1 MRKSL
6 FLLILLAFNLS
17 PFTFNLLAQS
27 PIAIGSGS
35 YASFPPLEESRSSLH
50 GGCQAYQMEHR
61 EIYAVD
67 SLLNRPLPSNDWW
80 TYALV
85 NPWTGKLWAYP
96 ALVWADATGISIAK
110 PSYWEPTG
118 CEMKWNDPLTIT
130 TLAFSPD
137 SLIASSPHRPF
148 SPQSALIS
156 HWSDYMI
163 AFVLQDGSAE
173 VRVTLMQGSPLVW
186 LEFTNA
192 EPTITNP
199 DPNALTVFQHT
210 AGNTTTLAV
219 AVLTDNITAED
230 LQPYAFRIPRNTQI
244 TYDYLS
250 NQSLLR
256 TQFHI
261 SYQDIVP
268 TTANGIWQGF
278 LPHHYYNTH
287 TDIAFAAATYATPRG
302 EMRLA
307 QGNDFTIDYPVH
319 GMLPFFPVP
328 YDSLSGYDPNL
339 MRSLCAE
346 YAVAGSF
353 GADTYWGGK
362 GLTQMAHYMTTAY
375 QMGDTATFEL
385 AKSRLKATLID
396 WYTYTV
402 GEDQYYFAR
411 YDRWGALVGF
421 DPSYDSDTFND
432 HHFHYGYFVYA
443 SALLC
448 MLDND
453 FRQQYGPMAR
463 LVALDYANPYR
474 PTSAQQSSI
483 FKRSD
488 LPSSAQRSS
497 IFKRSDLPTS
507 AQRSTIF
514 PLFRTF
520 NPYLGHS
527 FAGGMGNE
535 GNGNGQESSSESMQG
550 WGGVWMLGAALG
562 DDTLMEAG
570 IYGYTVEARGTAEY
584 WFDRARRN
592 IDYTKYQH
600 PYCCNL
606 TMQGVGWWTWFS
618 GDPVWMHSIQWL
630 PISPILQNYLTE
642 DRAFARW
649 DYTQMYATKEVGN
662 YEAPTGGL
670 GDESGLGNVCLSY
683 LALFDPDSAAHVWTR
698 MRQMGKALAKNPDT
712 GGITYLLAHSLRAYG
727 HQDHSIQADYPL
739 AAAYT
744 DSLTGKTTY
753 AVYNATNEELTVTFS
768 SSTGVADL
776 PTSAQRSSIFKRS
789 NLPSL
794 AQRSISF
801 TAPAHR
807 LTLFTDSPALTEIR
821 LEGPAVVLPNST
833 NEYLLRFLDQYGATF
848 RADSIIHYTA
858 PATAQLTEI
867 RATYHSLETALPI
880 RVGALPYMATA
891 TIQPAID
898 YLALGNTV
906 DFTIAATDQYG
917 DAYPVDWTYHFAPA
931 TPGQYIIAYE
941 GEHIVR
947 DTVVV
952 LPPYPNIALGKPVT
966 ASSHENAGTLP
977 EGINDGDLSTRWG
990 SAHKDN
996 EYITIDLQQPCFIDH
1011 ITLRWEAAYA
1021 NSFALLIT
1029 DTIPLS
1035 FTPYTLHLTP
1045 FTSSGGVQTIELSQT
1060 GRYITLV
1067 GLTRATQYGTSLY
1080 ELEAY
1085 GMPLAGD
1092 NNALFGLAIYADRD
1106 ALTQNEEVLF
1116 EVKGYN
1122 RLGEEMTCK
1131 PTLIAEGANI
1141 QGNRLQPTTTG
1152 TISLTANVG
1161 NITATRTFIV
1171 MESEQITATS
1181 VSPKYVTLPL
1191 GDTQRF
1197 TVSAINQFGITEI
1210 ETAEYYEA
1218 TALGDH
1224 QFIVSLGGFTDTAYI
1239 HVVDFADLNLALGKP
1254 TTCSGSEN
1262 GGTSSDKATDGL
1274 LDTRWSSR
1282 FQDGEWIVIDLQHT
1296 YAVNRVKLY
1305 WEAAYATHFDIQLS
1319 TDGVQ
1324 YTTAY
1329 TAINAKGGTQD
1340 ILLPAGATE
1349 ARYVRILCHER
1360 NTGYGSSL
1368 YEVEVYG
1375 IRQSDMTNVEAPNSN
1390 TEVVKRIE
1398 NNRLVILYHGVKYDT
1413 TGQVIGA
1420 W

>member
-1 MRKSL
+1 MRK
-6 FLLILLAFNLS
+6 FLILLLAFSLIASS
-17 PFTFNLLAQS
+17 PNNLLSQS

-35 YASFPPLEESRSSLH
+35 YASFVPLSESRSALNNNQ
-50 GGCQAYQMEHR
+50 GCQAYQMEHR
-61 EIYAVD
+61 PIYAVD

-85 NPWTGKLWAYP
+85 HPWTGKLWAYP

-130 TLAFSPD
+130 ILASSPD
-137 SLIASSPHRPF
+137 SLIASLPHRPF

-163 AFVLQDGSAE
+163 AFVLQDDNAS

-192 EPTITNP
+192 EPTIDNP
-199 DPNALTVFQHT
+199 DPNTLTVFQHT
-210 AGNTTTLAV
+210 DGNTTTIAV
-219 AVLTDNITAED
+219 AVLTDNLTPED
-230 LQPYAFRIPRNTQI
+230 IQPYAFRIPRNTQI
-244 TYDYLS
+244 TYDYLPE
-250 NQSLLR
+250 QSLLR

-268 TTANGIWQGF
+268 TTANGMWQGF
-278 LPHHYYNTH
+278 LPHHYYDTH
-287 TDIAFAAATYATPRG
+287 TDIAFLTPTYATPRG

-307 QGNDFTIDYPVH
+307 KGNDFTIDYPVH

-328 YDSLSGYDPNL
+328 YDSLSGYDPEL
-339 MRSLCAE
+339 MRTLCAE
-346 YAVAGSF
+346 YAQAGSF

-375 QMGDTATFEL
+375 QLGDTATFEL
-385 AKSRLKATLID
+385 AKSRLRSTLID

-402 GEDQYYFAR
+402 GEDQYYFA
-411 YDRWGALVGF
+411 YYNRWGALVGF

-448 MLDND
+448 MLDDD

-463 LVALDYANPYR
+463 LVALDYANPGH
-474 PTSAQQSSI
+474 T
-483 FKRSD
+483 
-488 LPSSAQRSS
+488 LPLQGESEGAS
-497 IFKRSDLPTS
+497 
-507 AQRSTIF
+507 F
-514 PLFRTF
+514 PSFRTF

-562 DDTLMEAG
+562 DEDLMEAG
-570 IYGYTVEARGTAEY
+570 IYGYTLEARGTAEY
-584 WFDRARRN
+584 WFDRGRRN
-592 IDYTKYQH
+592 IDYTKYLH

-670 GDESGLGNVCLSY
+670 GDEPGLGNVCLSY

-753 AVYNATNEELTVTFS
+753 AVYNASNEEITVHFQAI
-768 SSTGVADL
+768 GDGAIRREFV
-776 PTSAQRSSIFKRS
+776 
-789 NLPSL
+789 
-794 AQRSISF
+794 
-801 TAPAHR
+801 APARR
-807 LTLFTDSPALTEIR
+807 LTLFTDSPTLTEIR
-821 LEGPAVVLPNST
+821 LEGPSVVLPNST
-833 NEYLLRFLDQYGATF
+833 NDYTLRFLDQYGATF

-858 PATAQLTEI
+858 PATAQLTEV
-867 RATYHSLETALPI
+867 RATYQSMESILPI
-880 RVGALPYMATA
+880 RVGALPYIASA
-891 TIQPAID
+891 TIQPTID
-898 YLALGNTV
+898 YLALGNIV

-917 DAYPVDWTYHFAPA
+917 EAYPLDWTYHFAPA
-931 TPGQYIIAYE
+931 TPGQYIITYE
-941 GEHIVR
+941 GQFTVR
-947 DTVVV
+947 DTVIV

-977 EGINDGDLSTRWG
+977 TGINDGDLSTRWG

-996 EYITIDLQQPCFIDH
+996 EYITIDLLQSCFIDH

-1021 NSFALLIT
+1021 SSFALLIT
-1029 DTIPLS
+1029 DTIPSLS
-1035 FTPYTLHLTP
+1035 P
-1045 FTSSGGVQTIELSQT
+1045 FALSPFASKQSSGGVQTVELSQT

-1092 NNALFGLAIYADRD
+1092 NNALFSMAIYADRD

-1122 RLGEEMTCK
+1122 RLGEEITCQ
-1131 PTLIAEGANI
+1131 PTLSAEGATI
-1141 QGNRLQPTTTG
+1141 QGHRLQPTTTG
-1152 TISLTANVG
+1152 TIRLTATVG
-1161 NITATRTFIV
+1161 NITASRTFEV

-1197 TVSAINQFGITEI
+1197 TVSAINQFGFTEI
-1210 ETAEYYEA
+1210 ETTELYEA
-1218 TALGDH
+1218 TTLGDH

-1282 FQDGEWIVIDLQHT
+1282 FQDGEWLTIDLLNT

-1324 YTTAY
+1324 YATAY
-1329 TAINAKGGTQD
+1329 TVANAKGGTQD
-1340 ILLPAGATE
+1340 ILLPAGATD
-1349 ARYVRILCHER
+1349 ARYVRILCHQR

-1375 IRQSDMTNVEAPNSN
+1375 VRRTDMTHIETPTTS
-1390 TEVVKRIE
+1390 TEVIKQME
-1398 NNRLVILYHGVKYDT
+1398 NNRLVILHHGVKYSVL
-1413 TGQVIGA
+1413 GERL
-1420 W
+1420 

>member
-27 PIAIGSGS
+27 PIAIGNGS

-118 CEMKWNDPLTIT
+118 CEMKWNDPLTI
-130 TLAFSPD
+130 
-137 SLIASSPHRPF
+137 SLTALYPTRPF
-148 SPQSALIS
+148 APQAALIS

-163 AFVLQDGSAE
+163 AFVLQDDNAQ
-173 VRVTLMQGSPLVW
+173 VRVTLMQGSPIVW
-186 LEFTNA
+186 VELTNTEYQIA
-192 EPTITNP
+192 NP
-199 DPNALTVFQHT
+199 DPSALTVFQHT
-210 AGNTTTLAV
+210 NEHTTTLAV
-219 AVLTDNITAED
+219 AVLTDSMTAED
-230 LQPYAFRIPRNTQI
+230 LQPYAFRIPRHTQI
-244 TYDYLS
+244 SYDYLPT
-250 NQSLLR
+250 QSLLR

-261 SYQDIVP
+261 DYQDIVP
-268 TTANGIWQGF
+268 TSAKGVWQGF
-278 LPHHYYNTH
+278 LPHHYYETQ
-287 TDIAFAAATYATPRG
+287 TDIAFTSATYATPRG
-302 EMRLA
+302 TMRIA

-385 AKSRLKATLID
+385 AKSRLRAILID

-448 MLDND
+448 MFDDD
-453 FRQQYGPMAR
+453 FRQQYGPMAL
-463 LVALDYANPYR
+463 LVALDYANPYKSE
-474 PTSAQQSSI
+474 PLTSNLSPFASY
-483 FKRSD
+483 F
-488 LPSSAQRSS
+488 PS
-497 IFKRSDLPTS
+497 
-507 AQRSTIF
+507 
-514 PLFRTF
+514 FRTF

-584 WFDRARRN
+584 WFDRGRRN
-592 IDYTKYQH
+592 IDYTKYLH

-739 AAAYT
+739 AAAFT
-744 DSLTGKTTY
+744 DSLTGNTTY

-768 SSTGVADL
+768 SSTGAANL

-789 NLPSL
+789 DLPSS
-794 AQRSISF
+794 AQRSISL

-858 PATAQLTEI
+858 PAIAQLTEI
-867 RATYHSLETALPI
+867 RATYQSLETTLPI

-898 YLALGNTV
+898 YFALGNIV

-1092 NNALFGLAIYADRD
+1092 DAALFGMAIYTDRD
-1106 ALTQNEEVLF
+1106 ALTLNEEVLF

-1122 RLGEEMTCK
+1122 RLGEEITCL
-1131 PTLIAEGANI
+1131 PTLSAEGATI
-1141 QGNRLQPTTTG
+1141 HGNRLQPTTIG
-1152 TISLTANVG
+1152 TIRLTATIG
-1161 NITATRTFIV
+1161 SITASRTFIV

-1210 ETAEYYEA
+1210 ETIELYEA
-1218 TALGDH
+1218 TTLGDH

-1282 FQDGEWIVIDLQHT
+1282 FQDGEWLVIDLQNT

-1324 YTTAY
+1324 YATAY

>member
-1 MRKSL
+1 MRK
-6 FLLILLAFNLS
+6 FLILLLAFSLIALS
-17 PFTFNLLAQS
+17 PYRLLAQS
-27 PIAIGSGS
+27 PIAIGGGS
-35 YASFPPLEESRSSLH
+35 YASFVPLSESRSTLNNNQGS
-50 GGCQAYQMEHR
+50 QAYQMEHR
-61 EIYAVD
+61 PIYAVD

-118 CEMKWNDPLTIT
+118 CEMKWNDPLSISI
-130 TLAFSPD
+130 LASSPNR
-137 SLIASSPHRPF
+137 LIASSPHRPF

-163 AFVLQDGSAE
+163 AFVLQEDNAE
-173 VRVTLMQGSPLVW
+173 VRVTLMQGSPFVW

-192 EPTITNP
+192 EPTINNP
-199 DPNALTVFQHT
+199 DPNAITVFQHT
-210 AGNTTTLAV
+210 EGNTTTLAV
-219 AVLTDNITAED
+219 AVLTDNLTPED

-244 TYDYLS
+244 TYDYLPE
-250 NQSLLR
+250 QSLLR

-268 TTANGIWQGF
+268 TTANGMWQGF
-278 LPHHYYNTH
+278 LPHHYYDTH
-287 TDIAFAAATYATPRG
+287 TDIAFLAPTYATPRG

-307 QGNDFTIDYPVH
+307 KGNNFTIDYPVH

-328 YDSLSGYDPNL
+328 YDSLSGYNPKL
-339 MRSLCAE
+339 MRTLCAE
-346 YAVAGSF
+346 YAQAGSF

-375 QMGDTATFEL
+375 QLGDTATFEL
-385 AKSRLKATLID
+385 AKSRLRATLID
-396 WYTYTV
+396 WYTYTP
-402 GEDQYYFAR
+402 GETQYYFAR

-448 MLDND
+448 MLDDD
-453 FRQQYGPMAR
+453 FRQQYGDMAR
-463 LVALDYANPYR
+463 LVALDYANPYL
-474 PTSAQQSSI
+474 PTTGAA
-483 FKRSD
+483 D
-488 LPSSAQRSS
+488 LPTTAQRS
-497 IFKRSDLPTS
+497 I
-507 AQRSTIF
+507 IF
-514 PLFRTF
+514 PSFRTF

-562 DDTLMEAG
+562 DKDLLEAG

-584 WFDRARRN
+584 WFDRGRRN
-592 IDYTKYQH
+592 IDYTKYLH

-649 DYTQMYATKEVGN
+649 DYTQMYAAKEVGN

-683 LALFDPDSAAHVWTR
+683 LALFDPDSAANVWTR

-727 HQDHSIQADYPL
+727 HQDHSIVANYPL
-739 AAAYT
+739 AAAFT
-744 DSLTGKTTY
+744 DSVTGKTTY
-753 AVYNATNEELTVTFS
+753 AVYNATNEEIAVH
-768 SSTGVADL
+768 
-776 PTSAQRSSIFKRS
+776 FKAIGDEAIR
-789 NLPSL
+789 
-794 AQRSISF
+794 REF
-801 TAPAHR
+801 VAPARR
-807 LTLFTDSPALTEIR
+807 LTLFTDSPTLAEIR
-821 LEGPAVVLPNST
+821 LDGPSVVLPNST
-833 NEYLLRFLDQYGATF
+833 NDYTLRFLDQYGATY
-848 RADSIIHYTA
+848 RADSIIRYTA
-858 PATAQLTEI
+858 PATAQRTEVH
-867 RATYHSLETALPI
+867 ATYQSKETTLPI
-880 RVGALPYMATA
+880 RVGALPYMASA

-898 YLALGNTV
+898 YLALGNAV
-906 DFTIAATDQYG
+906 DFTLAATDQYG
-917 DAYPVDWTYHFAPA
+917 ETFPVDWSYHFAPS
-931 TPGQYIIAYE
+931 TPGQYIITYE
-941 GEHIVR
+941 GDFTVR
-947 DTVVV
+947 DTVIV

-990 SAHKDN
+990 SAHNDN
-996 EYITIDLQQPCFIDH
+996 EYITIDLQQTCFIDH
-1011 ITLRWEAAYA
+1011 ITLHWEAAYA
-1021 NSFALLIT
+1021 SSFALLIT
-1029 DTIPLS
+1029 DTIPSLS
-1035 FTPYTLHLTP
+1035 P
-1045 FTSSGGVQTIELSQT
+1045 FALSPFASKQSSGGVQTITLSQT

-1085 GMPLAGD
+1085 GMPLVGD
-1092 NNALFGLAIYADRD
+1092 HATLFGMAIYADRD
-1106 ALTQNEEVLF
+1106 ALTLNEEVLF

-1122 RLGEEMTCK
+1122 RLGEEIFCQ
-1131 PTLIAEGANI
+1131 PTFSAEGATI
-1141 QGNRLQPTTTG
+1141 RGNRLQPTTTG
-1152 TISLTANVG
+1152 TIRLTATVG
-1161 NITATRTFIV
+1161 SITASRTFVV
-1171 MESEQITATS
+1171 MESEQIIGTT
-1181 VSPKYVTLPL
+1181 VSPKYITLPL

-1210 ETAEYYEA
+1210 ETTELYEA

-1224 QFIVSLGGFTDTAYI
+1224 QLVVSLGGFTDTAYI
-1239 HVVDFADLNLALGKP
+1239 HVVDYADLNLALGKP
-1254 TTCSGSEN
+1254 TSSSGYEN
-1262 GGTSSDKATDGL
+1262 VGTKPENATDGL

-1282 FQDGEWIVIDLQHT
+1282 FMDGEWLTIDLQNT
-1296 YAVNRVKLY
+1296 YAVYRVKLY
-1305 WEAAYATHFDIQLS
+1305 WETAYATHFDIQLS
-1319 TDGVQ
+1319 TDGVE

-1329 TAINAKGGTQD
+1329 TATDAEGGTQD
-1340 ILLPAGATE
+1340 IIHPNGPTE
-1349 ARYVRILCHER
+1349 ARYVRILCHQR

-1375 IRQSDMTNVEAPNSN
+1375 VRRPTALEN
-1390 TEVVKRIE
+1390 TYSED
-1398 NNRLVILYHGVKYDT
+1398 NQLPHLILRNGQIYIMHGAKIYHIS
-1413 TGQVIGA
+1413 GQLLQ
-1420 W
+1420 

>member
-6 FLLILLAFNLS
+6 FLILAFHLIALS
-17 PFTFNLLAQS
+17 PNSLLAQS

-137 SLIASSPHRPF
+137 SLTASSPHRPF

-163 AFVLQDGSAE
+163 AFVLQDENAE

-199 DPNALTVFQHT
+199 APNALTVFQHT

-219 AVLTDNITAED
+219 AVLTDNLTAED

-250 NQSLLR
+250 QQSLLR

-307 QGNDFTIDYPVH
+307 HGNDFTIDYPVY
-319 GMLPFFPVP
+319 GMLPFFPIP
-328 YDSLSGYDPNL
+328 YDTLQGYDPEL
-339 MRSLCAE
+339 MRTLCAE
-346 YAVAGSF
+346 YALAGSF

-375 QMGDTATFEL
+375 QLGDTATFEL
-385 AKSRLKATLID
+385 AKSRLRATLID

-402 GEDQYYFAR
+402 GEDQYYFAY

-448 MLDND
+448 MLDDD

-463 LVALDYANPYR
+463 LVALDYANPYKSE
-474 PTSAQQSSI
+474 PLTSNLS
-483 FKRSD
+483 
-488 LPSSAQRSS
+488 
-497 IFKRSDLPTS
+497 
-507 AQRSTIF
+507 
-514 PLFRTF
+514 PLTYHYPYFRTF

-562 DDTLMEAG
+562 DEDLMEAG
-570 IYGYTVEARGTAEY
+570 IYGYTLEARGTAEY
-584 WFDRARRN
+584 WFDRGRRN
-592 IDYTKYQH
+592 IDYTKYLH

-739 AAAYT
+739 AAAFT
-744 DSLTGKTTY
+744 DSLTGNTTY

-768 SSTGVADL
+768 SSTGAADL

-789 NLPSL
+789 DLPSS

-807 LTLFTDSPALTEIR
+807 LTLFTDSPILTDIR
-821 LEGPAVVLPNST
+821 IEGPSVVLPNST
-833 NEYLLRFLDQYGATF
+833 TDYTLHFMDQYGATY
-848 RADSIIHYTA
+848 RQDSVIRYTA

-867 RATYHSLETALPI
+867 RATYQSLETTLPI

-891 TIQPAID
+891 TIQPTID

-906 DFTIAATDQYG
+906 DFTVAATDQYG
-917 DAYPVDWTYHFAPA
+917 EAYPVDWTYHFAPA

-941 GEHIVR
+941 GERTVR
-947 DTVVV
+947 DTIVV
-952 LPPYPNIALGKPVT
+952 LPPYPNLALGKPVT

-996 EYITIDLQQPCFIDH
+996 EYITIDLLQPCFIDH

-1085 GMPLAGD
+1085 GMPIAGD
-1092 NNALFGLAIYADRD
+1092 DNTLFGLAIYADRD
-1106 ALTQNEEVLF
+1106 ALTQKEEVLF

-1152 TISLTANVG
+1152 TIRLTATIG
-1161 NITATRTFIV
+1161 SITASRTFIV

-1210 ETAEYYEA
+1210 ETTEYYEA
-1218 TALGDH
+1218 TTLGDH

-1282 FQDGEWIVIDLQHT
+1282 FQDGEWLVIDLQNT

-1305 WEAAYATHFDIQLS
+1305 WEAAYAMHFDIQLS

-1324 YTTAY
+1324 YETVY
-1329 TAINAKGGTQD
+1329 TATNAEGGTQD

-1390 TEVVKRIE
+1390 TEVVQRIE

>member
-1 MRKSL
+1 MRK
-6 FLLILLAFNLS
+6 FLILLLAFNLS

-35 YASFPPLEESRSSLH
+35 YASFVPLSESRSVLNNNQGS
-50 GGCQAYQMEHR
+50 QAYQMEHR
-61 EIYAVD
+61 PIYIVD
-67 SLLNRPLPSNDWW
+67 SLQGRPLPSNDWW

-118 CEMKWNDPLTIT
+118 CEMKWNDPLTIS
-130 TLAFSPD
+130 TL
-137 SLIASSPHRPF
+137 ASSPNGLVPF

-163 AFVLQDGSAE
+163 AFVLQDDNAS

-192 EPTITNP
+192 EPTINNP

-219 AVLTDNITAED
+219 AVLTDNLTPED

-250 NQSLLR
+250 QQSLLR
-256 TQFHI
+256 TKFHI
-261 SYQDIVP
+261 SYQDIIP
-268 TTANGIWQGF
+268 TTANGMWQGF
-278 LPHHYYNTH
+278 LPHHYYDTH
-287 TDIAFAAATYATPRG
+287 TDIAFLALTYATPRG

-307 QGNDFTIDYPVH
+307 KGNDFTIDYPVH

-328 YDSLSGYDPNL
+328 YDTLQGYDPEL
-339 MRSLCAE
+339 MRTLCAE
-346 YAVAGSF
+346 YAQAGSF

-375 QMGDTATFEL
+375 QLGDTATFEL
-385 AKSRLKATLID
+385 AKSRLRATLID

-402 GEDQYYFAR
+402 GEDQYYFAY

-448 MLDND
+448 MLDDD

-463 LVALDYANPYR
+463 LVALDYANPYLQ
-474 PTSAQQSSI
+474 TSAPQSSI

-497 IFKRSDLPTS
+497 IFKRSDLPST
-507 AQRSTIF
+507 AQRSTSF

-562 DDTLMEAG
+562 DEDLMEAG
-570 IYGYTVEARGTAEY
+570 IYGYTLEARGTAEY
-584 WFDRARRN
+584 WFDRGRRN
-592 IDYTKYQH
+592 IDYTKYLH

-649 DYTQMYATKEVGN
+649 DYTQMYAAKEVGN

-683 LALFDPDSAAHVWTR
+683 LALFDPDSAANVWTR

-753 AVYNATNEELTVTFS
+753 AVYNASNEEITVH
-768 SSTGVADL
+768 
-776 PTSAQRSSIFKRS
+776 FKEIGDEAIR
-789 NLPSL
+789 
-794 AQRSISF
+794 REF
-801 TAPAHR
+801 VAPARR
-807 LTLFTDSPALTEIR
+807 LTLFTDAPMLTTIR
-821 LEGPAVVLPNST
+821 LEGPSVVLPNST
-833 NEYLLRFLDQYGATF
+833 NEYTLRFLDQYGATF
-848 RADSIIHYTA
+848 RADSVIHYTA

-867 RATYHSLETALPI
+867 HVTYQSLATALPI
-880 RVGALPYMATA
+880 RVGALPYIASA

-917 DAYPVDWTYHFAPA
+917 EAYPVDWTYHFAPS
-931 TPGQYIIAYE
+931 TPGQYIITYE
-941 GEHIVR
+941 GQFTVR

-977 EGINDGDLSTRWG
+977 TGINDGDLSTRWG
-990 SAHKDN
+990 SAHNDN
-996 EYITIDLQQPCFIDH
+996 EYITIDLLQSCFIDH

-1021 NSFALLIT
+1021 SSFALLIT
-1029 DTIPLS
+1029 DTIPNLS
-1035 FTPYTLHLTP
+1035 PLALSP
-1045 FTSSGGVQTIELSQT
+1045 FASKQSSGGVQTIALSQT

-1092 NNALFGLAIYADRD
+1092 DTALFGMAIYADRD

-1122 RLGEEMTCK
+1122 RLGEEITCQ
-1131 PTLIAEGANI
+1131 PTLSAEGATI
-1141 QGNRLQPTTTG
+1141 RGNRLQPTTTG
-1152 TISLTANVG
+1152 TIRLTATVG
-1161 NITATRTFIV
+1161 NITASRTFIV

-1197 TVSAINQFGITEI
+1197 TVSAINQFGFTEI
-1210 ETAEYYEA
+1210 ETTELYEA
-1218 TALGDH
+1218 TTLGDH

-1239 HVVDFADLNLALGKP
+1239 HVVDFAELNLALGKP

-1282 FQDGEWIVIDLQHT
+1282 FQDGEWLTIDLQNT

-1319 TDGVQ
+1319 TDGVE
-1324 YTTAY
+1324 YTTTY
-1329 TAINAKGGTQD
+1329 TATDAEGGTQD
-1340 ILLPAGATE
+1340 ILLPAGPTN
-1349 ARYVRILCHER
+1349 ARYVRILCHQR

-1375 IRQSDMTNVEAPNSN
+1375 VRRTDMTHIVTPTTS
-1390 TEVVKRIE
+1390 TEVIKQME
-1398 NNRLVILYHGVKYDT
+1398 NNRLVILHHGVKYSVL
-1413 TGQVIGA
+1413 GERL
-1420 W
+1420 

>member
-6 FLLILLAFNLS
+6 FLILAFHLIALS
-17 PFTFNLLAQS
+17 PHHLLAQS

-61 EIYAVD
+61 PIYIVD
-67 SLLNRPLPSNDWW
+67 SLQGRPLPSNDWW

-219 AVLTDNITAED
+219 AVLTDNLTTED

-250 NQSLLR
+250 QQSFLR

-268 TTANGIWQGF
+268 TNANGIWQGF

-287 TDIAFAAATYATPRG
+287 TDIAFAPATYATPRG

-319 GMLPFFPVP
+319 GMLPFFPIP
-328 YDSLSGYDPNL
+328 YDTLQGYDPAL
-339 MRSLCAE
+339 MRTLCAE
-346 YAVAGSF
+346 YALAGSF

-375 QMGDTATFEL
+375 QLGDTATFEL
-385 AKSRLKATLID
+385 AKSRLRATLID

-402 GEDQYYFAR
+402 GEDQYYFAY

-448 MLDND
+448 MFDDD

-474 PTSAQQSSI
+474 STSAQQ
-483 FKRSD
+483 
-488 LPSSAQRSS
+488 SS

-507 AQRSTIF
+507 AQRSTSF
-514 PLFRTF
+514 PSFRTF

-562 DDTLMEAG
+562 DEDLMEAG
-570 IYGYTVEARGTAEY
+570 IYGYTLEARGTAEY
-584 WFDRARRN
+584 WFDRGRRN
-592 IDYTKYQH
+592 IDYTKYLH

-649 DYTQMYATKEVGN
+649 DYTQMYAAKEVGN

-768 SSTGVADL
+768 SSTGAADL
-776 PTSAQRSSIFKRS
+776 PSSAQRSSIFKRS
-789 NLPSL
+789 DLPSS

-807 LTLFTDSPALTEIR
+807 LTLFTDSPTLTEIR
-821 LEGPAVVLPNST
+821 LEGPSVVLPNST

-867 RATYHSLETALPI
+867 RATYQSLATALPI
-880 RVGALPYMATA
+880 RVGALSYMATA

-917 DAYPVDWTYHFAPA
+917 EAYPVDWTYHFAPA

-941 GEHIVR
+941 GERTIL

-977 EGINDGDLSTRWG
+977 KGINDGDLSTRWG

-996 EYITIDLQQPCFIDH
+996 EYITIDLLQPSFIDH

-1045 FTSSGGVQTIELSQT
+1045 FTSSGGTQTITLSQT

-1085 GMPLAGD
+1085 GMPIAGD
-1092 NNALFGLAIYADRD
+1092 NDALFGLAIYADRD
-1106 ALTQNEEVLF
+1106 ALTQNEELLF

-1122 RLGEEMTCK
+1122 RMGEEVNCQ
-1131 PTLIAEGANI
+1131 PTLTAEGATLK
-1141 QGNRLQPTTTG
+1141 GNRLQPTTTG
-1152 TISLTANVG
+1152 TIRLTATVG
-1161 NITATRTFIV
+1161 SITASRTFIV
-1171 MESEQITATS
+1171 MESEQITATT

-1210 ETAEYYEA
+1210 ESSEYYEA

-1282 FQDGEWIVIDLQHT
+1282 FQDGEWLVINLQNT

-1324 YTTAY
+1324 YTAAY
-1329 TAINAKGGTQD
+1329 TAVNAKGGTQD

-1349 ARYVRILCHER
+1349 ARYVRILCHKR

-1368 YEVEVYG
+1368 YEIEVYG
-1375 IRQSDMTNVEAPNSN
+1375 IRPPVTSVQTPSISK
-1390 TEVVKRIE
+1390 EVIKRME
-1398 NNRLVILYHGVKYDT
+1398 NNRLVILHHGIKYNVL
-1413 TGQVIGA
+1413 GYRL
-1420 W
+1420 

>member
-1 MRKSL
+1 MRK
-6 FLLILLAFNLS
+6 FLILLLAFSLIALS
-17 PFTFNLLAQS
+17 PNSLLSQS
-27 PIAIGSGS
+27 PIAVGSGS
-35 YASFPPLEESRSSLH
+35 YASFVPLSESRSALNNNQ
-50 GGCQAYQMEHR
+50 GCQAYQMEHR
-61 EIYAVD
+61 PIYIVD
-67 SLLNRPLPSNDWW
+67 SLQGRPLPSNDWW

-130 TLAFSPD
+130 TLAFSSD

-163 AFVLQDGSAE
+163 AFVLQDDNAS

-192 EPTITNP
+192 EPTINNP

-219 AVLTDNITAED
+219 AVLTDNLTTED

-250 NQSLLR
+250 EQSLLR
-256 TQFHI
+256 THFHI
-261 SYQDIVP
+261 SYQDIIP
-268 TTANGIWQGF
+268 TTANGMWQGF
-278 LPHHYYNTH
+278 LPHHYHDTH
-287 TDIAFAAATYATPRG
+287 TDIAFLTPTYSTPRG

-307 QGNDFTIDYPVH
+307 KGNDFTIDYPVH

-328 YDSLSGYDPNL
+328 YDSLSGYNPEL
-339 MRSLCAE
+339 MRTLCAE
-346 YAVAGSF
+346 YAQAGSF

-375 QMGDTATFEL
+375 QLGDTATFEL
-385 AKSRLKATLID
+385 AKSRLRATLID

-402 GEDQYYFAR
+402 GEDQYYFAY

-448 MLDND
+448 MLDDD
-453 FRQQYGPMAR
+453 FRQQYGDMAR
-463 LVALDYANPYR
+463 LVALDYANPYKSE
-474 PTSAQQSSI
+474 PLTSNLSPFASS
-483 FKRSD
+483 
-488 LPSSAQRSS
+488 
-497 IFKRSDLPTS
+497 
-507 AQRSTIF
+507 F

-562 DDTLMEAG
+562 DEDLMEAG
-570 IYGYTVEARGTAEY
+570 IYGYTLEARGTAEY
-584 WFDRARRN
+584 WFDRGRRN
-592 IDYTKYQH
+592 IDHTKYLH

-649 DYTQMYATKEVGN
+649 DYTQMYAAKEVGN

-683 LALFDPDSAAHVWTR
+683 LALFDPDSAANVWTR

-727 HQDHSIQADYPL
+727 HQDHSIVANYPL

-753 AVYNATNEELTVTFS
+753 AVYNASNEELTVTFS

-789 NLPSL
+789 DLPSSAQRSSIFKRSDL
-794 AQRSISF
+794 PSSAQRSISF

-807 LTLFTDSPALTEIR
+807 LTLFTDSPTLTEIR
-821 LEGPAVVLPNST
+821 LEGPSVVLPNST
-833 NEYLLRFLDQYGATF
+833 NDYTLRFLDQYGATF

-858 PATAQLTEI
+858 PATAQLTEVH
-867 RATYHSLETALPI
+867 ATYQSKKTTLPI
-880 RVGALPYMATA
+880 RVGALPYIASA

-917 DAYPVDWTYHFAPA
+917 EAYPVDWTYHFAPS
-931 TPGQYIIAYE
+931 TPGQYIITYE
-941 GEHIVR
+941 GQFTVR

-977 EGINDGDLSTRWG
+977 TGINDGDLSTRWG
-990 SAHKDN
+990 SAHNDN
-996 EYITIDLQQPCFIDH
+996 EYITIDLLQSCYIDH

-1021 NSFALLIT
+1021 SSFALLIT
-1029 DTIPLS
+1029 DTMPNLS
-1035 FTPYTLHLTP
+1035 P
-1045 FTSSGGVQTIELSQT
+1045 FALSPFASKQSSGGVQTIALSQT

-1092 NNALFGLAIYADRD
+1092 DTALFGMAIYADRD

-1122 RLGEEMTCK
+1122 RLGEEITCQ
-1131 PTLIAEGANI
+1131 PTLFAEGATI
-1141 QGNRLQPTTTG
+1141 QGNRLQPTSKG
-1152 TISLTANVG
+1152 TIRLTATVG
-1161 NITATRTFIV
+1161 SITASRTFIV

-1197 TVSAINQFGITEI
+1197 TVSAINQFGFTEI
-1210 ETAEYYEA
+1210 ETTELYEA
-1218 TALGDH
+1218 TTLGDH

-1282 FQDGEWIVIDLQHT
+1282 FQDGEWLTIDLQNT

-1329 TAINAKGGTQD
+1329 TAANAKGGTQD
-1340 ILLPAGATE
+1340 ILLPAGPTN
-1349 ARYVRILCHER
+1349 ARYVRILCHQR

-1375 IRQSDMTNVEAPNSN
+1375 VRRTDMTHIETPTTS
-1390 TEVVKRIE
+1390 TEVIKQME
-1398 NNRLVILYHGVKYDT
+1398 NNRLVILHHGVKYSVL
-1413 TGQVIGA
+1413 GERL
-1420 W
+1420 

>member
-1 MRKSL
+1 MRK
-6 FLLILLAFNLS
+6 FLILLLAFSLIALS
-17 PFTFNLLAQS
+17 PNSLLAQS

-35 YASFPPLEESRSSLH
+35 YASFVPLSESRSALNNNQGS
-50 GGCQAYQMEHR
+50 QAYQMEHR
-61 EIYAVD
+61 PIYIVD
-67 SLLNRPLPSNDWW
+67 SLQGRPLPSNDWW

-118 CEMKWNDPLTIT
+118 CEMKWNDPLTIS

-163 AFVLQDGSAE
+163 AFVLQDDNAS

-192 EPTITNP
+192 EPTINNP

-210 AGNTTTLAV
+210 EGNTTTLAV
-219 AVLTDNITAED
+219 AVLTDNLTTED

-244 TYDYLS
+244 TYDYLPE
-250 NQSLLR
+250 QSLLR

-268 TTANGIWQGF
+268 TTANGVLQGF
-278 LPHHYYNTH
+278 LPHHYYDTH
-287 TDIAFAAATYATPRG
+287 TDIAFLAPTYATPRG

-307 QGNDFTIDYPVH
+307 KGNDFTIDYPVH

-328 YDSLSGYDPNL
+328 YDTLQGYDPAL
-339 MRSLCAE
+339 MRTLGAE
-346 YAVAGSF
+346 YAQAGSF

-362 GLTQMAHYMTTAY
+362 GLTQMAHYMTTAC
-375 QMGDTATFEL
+375 QLGDTATFEL
-385 AKSRLKATLID
+385 AKSRLRATLID

-402 GEDQYYFAR
+402 GEDQYYFAY

-448 MLDND
+448 MLDDD

-463 LVALDYANPYR
+463 LVALDYANPYLQ
-474 PTSAQQSSI
+474 T
-483 FKRSD
+483 
-488 LPSSAQRSS
+488 SAQRSS
-497 IFKRSDLPTS
+497 IFKRSDLPST

-562 DDTLMEAG
+562 DEDLMEAG
-570 IYGYTVEARGTAEY
+570 IYGYTLEARGTAEY
-584 WFDRARRN
+584 WFDRGRRN
-592 IDYTKYQH
+592 IDYTKYLH

-649 DYTQMYATKEVGN
+649 DYTQMYAAKEVGN

-683 LALFDPDSAAHVWTR
+683 LALFDPDSAANVWTR

-753 AVYNATNEELTVTFS
+753 AVYNASNEEITVH
-768 SSTGVADL
+768 
-776 PTSAQRSSIFKRS
+776 FKAIGDEAIR
-789 NLPSL
+789 
-794 AQRSISF
+794 REF
-801 TAPAHR
+801 VAPARR
-807 LTLFTDSPALTEIR
+807 LTLFTDAPMLTTIR
-821 LEGPAVVLPNST
+821 LEGPSVVLPNST
-833 NEYLLRFLDQYGATF
+833 NDYTLRFLDQYGATF

-867 RATYHSLETALPI
+867 RVTYQSLATALPI
-880 RVGALPYMATA
+880 RVGALPYIASA

-917 DAYPVDWTYHFAPA
+917 EAYPVDWTYHFAPS
-931 TPGQYIIAYE
+931 TPGQYIITYE
-941 GEHIVR
+941 GQFTVR
-947 DTVVV
+947 DTVIV

-977 EGINDGDLSTRWG
+977 TGINDGDLSTRWG
-990 SAHKDN
+990 SAHNDN
-996 EYITIDLQQPCFIDH
+996 EYITIDLLQTCFIDH

-1021 NSFALLIT
+1021 SSFALLIT
-1029 DTIPLS
+1029 DTIPPA
-1035 FTPYTLHLTP
+1035 FTPYTLHSTP
-1045 FTSSGGVQTIELSQT
+1045 YISSGGVQTIELSQT

-1085 GMPLAGD
+1085 GMPIAGD
-1092 NNALFGLAIYADRD
+1092 NNALFGMAIYADRD

-1122 RLGEEMTCK
+1122 RLGEEITCQ
-1131 PTLIAEGANI
+1131 PTLFAEGATI

-1152 TISLTANVG
+1152 TIRLTATVG
-1161 NITATRTFIV
+1161 SITASRTFIV

-1197 TVSAINQFGITEI
+1197 TVSAINQFGFTEI
-1210 ETAEYYEA
+1210 ETTELYEA
-1218 TALGDH
+1218 TTLGDH

-1282 FQDGEWIVIDLQHT
+1282 FQDGEWLTIDLQNT

-1305 WEAAYATHFDIQLS
+1305 WEAAYAMHFDIQLS

-1324 YTTAY
+1324 YATAY
-1329 TAINAKGGTQD
+1329 TAANAKGGTQD
-1340 ILLPAGATE
+1340 ILLPAGATD
-1349 ARYVRILCHER
+1349 ARYVRILCHQR

-1375 IRQSDMTNVEAPNSN
+1375 VRRTDMTHIETPATS
-1390 TEVVKRIE
+1390 TEVIKQME
-1398 NNRLVILYHGVKYDT
+1398 NNRLVILHHGVKYSVL
-1413 TGQVIGA
+1413 GERL
-1420 W
+1420 

>member
-1 MRKSL
+1 MRK
-6 FLLILLAFNLS
+6 FLILLLAFSLIALS
-17 PFTFNLLAQS
+17 PNNLLAQS
-27 PIAIGSGS
+27 PIPVGNGS
-35 YASFPPLEESRSSLH
+35 YASFPPLEESRSSFH

-61 EIYAVD
+61 PIYIVD
-67 SLLNRPLPSNDWW
+67 SLQGRPLPSNDWW

-163 AFVLQDGSAE
+163 AFVLQDDNAS

-199 DPNALTVFQHT
+199 DPNTLTVFQHT
-210 AGNTTTLAV
+210 DGNTTTLAV
-219 AVLTDNITAED
+219 AVLTDNLTTED
-230 LQPYAFRIPRNTQI
+230 LQPYAFRVPRNTQI

-250 NQSLLR
+250 EQSLLR

-268 TTANGIWQGF
+268 TTANGMWQGF
-278 LPHHYYNTH
+278 LPHHYYDTH
-287 TDIAFAAATYATPRG
+287 TDIAFLTPTYATPRG

-307 QGNDFTIDYPVH
+307 KGNDFTIDYPVH

-328 YDSLSGYDPNL
+328 YDSLSGYDPEL
-339 MRSLCAE
+339 MRTLCAE
-346 YAVAGSF
+346 YAQAGSF

-375 QMGDTATFEL
+375 QLGDTATFEL
-385 AKSRLKATLID
+385 AKSRLRATLID

-402 GEDQYYFAR
+402 GEDQYYFAY

-448 MLDND
+448 MLDDD

-463 LVALDYANPYR
+463 LVALDYANPGH
-474 PTSAQQSSI
+474 T
-483 FKRSD
+483 
-488 LPSSAQRSS
+488 LPLQGESEGAS
-497 IFKRSDLPTS
+497 
-507 AQRSTIF
+507 F

-562 DDTLMEAG
+562 DEDLMEAG
-570 IYGYTVEARGTAEY
+570 IYGYTLEARGTAEY
-584 WFDRARRN
+584 WFDRGRRN
-592 IDYTKYQH
+592 IDYTKYLH

-649 DYTQMYATKEVGN
+649 DYTQMYAAKEVGN

-683 LALFDPDSAAHVWTR
+683 LALFDSDSAANVWTR

-753 AVYNATNEELTVTFS
+753 AVYNATNEEIAVH
-768 SSTGVADL
+768 
-776 PTSAQRSSIFKRS
+776 FKAIGDEAIR
-789 NLPSL
+789 
-794 AQRSISF
+794 REF
-801 TAPAHR
+801 VAPARR
-807 LTLFTDSPALTEIR
+807 LTLFTDSPTLTEIR
-821 LEGPAVVLPNST
+821 LEGPSVVLPNST
-833 NEYLLRFLDQYGATF
+833 NDYTLRFLDQYGATY
-848 RADSIIHYTA
+848 RADSIIHYIA

-867 RATYHSLETALPI
+867 RATYQSKETTLPI
-880 RVGALPYMATA
+880 RVGALPYIASA

-917 DAYPVDWTYHFAPA
+917 EAYPVDWTYHFAPS
-931 TPGQYIIAYE
+931 TPGQYIITYE
-941 GEHIVR
+941 GQFTVR

-952 LPPYPNIALGKPVT
+952 LPPYPNIALDKPVT

-990 SAHKDN
+990 SAHNDN
-996 EYITIDLQQPCFIDH
+996 EYITIDLLQTCFIDH
-1011 ITLRWEAAYA
+1011 ITLRWETAYA
-1021 NSFALLIT
+1021 SSFALLIT
-1029 DTIPLS
+1029 DTIPNLS
-1035 FTPYTLHLTP
+1035 P
-1045 FTSSGGVQTIELSQT
+1045 FALSPFASKQSSGGVQTIELSQT

-1085 GMPLAGD
+1085 GMPIAGD
-1092 NNALFGLAIYADRD
+1092 NNALFGMAIYADRD

-1122 RLGEEMTCK
+1122 RLGEEITCL
-1131 PTLIAEGANI
+1131 PTLSAEGATI
-1141 QGNRLQPTTTG
+1141 QDNRLQPTTTG
-1152 TISLTANVG
+1152 TIRFTAIVG
-1161 NITATRTFIV
+1161 SITASRTFIV

-1181 VSPKYVTLPL
+1181 VSPKSVTLPL

-1210 ETAEYYEA
+1210 ETTELYEA
-1218 TALGDH
+1218 TTLGDH

-1282 FQDGEWIVIDLQHT
+1282 FQDGEWLTIDLQNT

-1324 YTTAY
+1324 YATAY
-1329 TAINAKGGTQD
+1329 TATDAEGGTQD
-1340 ILLPAGATE
+1340 ILLPAGPTN
-1349 ARYVRILCHER
+1349 ARYVRILCHQR

-1375 IRQSDMTNVEAPNSN
+1375 VRRTDMTHIETPTTS
-1390 TEVVKRIE
+1390 TEVIKQME
-1398 NNRLVILYHGVKYDT
+1398 NNRLVILHHGVKYSVL
-1413 TGQVIGA
+1413 GERL
-1420 W
+1420 

>member
-1 MRKSL
+1 MRK
-6 FLLILLAFNLS
+6 FLILLLAFSLIALS
-17 PFTFNLLAQS
+17 PYRLLAQS
-27 PIAIGSGS
+27 PIAIGGGS
-35 YASFPPLEESRSSLH
+35 YASFVPLSESRSALNNNQGS
-50 GGCQAYQMEHR
+50 QAYQMEHR
-61 EIYAVD
+61 PIYAVD

-118 CEMKWNDPLTIT
+118 CEMKWNDPLSISI
-130 TLAFSPD
+130 LASSPNR
-137 SLIASSPHRPF
+137 LIASSPNRPF
-148 SPQSALIS
+148 SPQEALIS

-163 AFVLQDGSAE
+163 AFVLQDDNAE
-173 VRVTLMQGSPLVW
+173 VRVTLMQGSPFVW

-192 EPTITNP
+192 EPTINNP

-219 AVLTDNITAED
+219 AVLTDNLTPED

-268 TTANGIWQGF
+268 TTANGMWQGF

-287 TDIAFAAATYATPRG
+287 TDIAFAPATYATPRG

-319 GMLPFFPVP
+319 GMLPFFPIP
-328 YDSLSGYDPNL
+328 YDTLQGYDPEL
-339 MRSLCAE
+339 MRTLCAE
-346 YAVAGSF
+346 YAQAGSF

-375 QMGDTATFEL
+375 QLGDTATFEL
-385 AKSRLKATLID
+385 AKSRLRSTLID

-402 GEDQYYFAR
+402 GEDQYYFAY

-448 MLDND
+448 MFDND

-463 LVALDYANPYR
+463 LVALDYANPYLS
-474 PTSAQQSSI
+474 TTGA
-483 FKRSD
+483 
-488 LPSSAQRSS
+488 A
-497 IFKRSDLPTS
+497 DLPTT
-507 AQRSTIF
+507 AQRSTSF
-514 PLFRTF
+514 PSFRTF

-562 DDTLMEAG
+562 DEDLMEAG
-570 IYGYTVEARGTAEY
+570 IYGYTLEARGTAEY
-584 WFDRARRN
+584 WFDRGRRN
-592 IDYTKYQH
+592 IDYTKYLH

-649 DYTQMYATKEVGN
+649 DYTQMYAAKEVGN

-683 LALFDPDSAAHVWTR
+683 LALFDPDSAANVWTR

-727 HQDHSIQADYPL
+727 HQDHSIVADYPL
-739 AAAYT
+739 AAAFT
-744 DSLTGKTTY
+744 DSITGKTTY
-753 AVYNATNEELTVTFS
+753 AVYNATNEEIAVH
-768 SSTGVADL
+768 
-776 PTSAQRSSIFKRS
+776 FKTIDDEAIR
-789 NLPSL
+789 
-794 AQRSISF
+794 REF
-801 TAPAHR
+801 VAPAHL
-807 LTLFTDSPALTEIR
+807 LTLFTDSPTLAEIS
-821 LEGPAVVLPNST
+821 LEGPSVVLPNST
-833 NEYLLRFLDQYGATF
+833 NDYTLRFLDQYGATY

-858 PATAQLTEI
+858 PATAQLTEV
-867 RATYHSLETALPI
+867 RATYQSMEATLSI

-906 DFTIAATDQYG
+906 DFTLAATDQYG
-917 DAYPVDWTYHFAPA
+917 EAYPVDWSYHFAPS
-931 TPGQYIIAYE
+931 TPGQYIITYE
-941 GEHIVR
+941 GELTVH

-990 SAHKDN
+990 SAHNDN
-996 EYITIDLQQPCFIDH
+996 EYITIDLLQTCFIDH

-1021 NSFALLIT
+1021 SSFALLIT
-1029 DTIPLS
+1029 DTLPPA
-1035 FTPYTLHLTP
+1035 FTPYTLHSTP
-1045 FTSSGGVQTIELSQT
+1045 YISSGGVQTIELSQT

-1085 GMPLAGD
+1085 GMPIAGD

-1122 RLGEEMTCK
+1122 RLGEEVSCQ
-1131 PTLIAEGANI
+1131 PTLTAEGATI
-1141 QGNRLQPTTTG
+1141 HGNRLQPTATG
-1152 TISLTANVG
+1152 TIRLTATIG
-1161 NITATRTFIV
+1161 SITASRTFIV

-1181 VSPKYVTLPL
+1181 VSPKSVTLPL

-1210 ETAEYYEA
+1210 ETTEYYEA
-1218 TALGDH
+1218 TTLGDH
-1224 QFIVSLGGFTDTAYI
+1224 QLVVSLGGFTDTAYI

-1282 FQDGEWIVIDLQHT
+1282 FQDGEWLVVDLQKT

-1305 WEAAYATHFDIQLS
+1305 WEAAYATHFEIQLS

-1324 YTTAY
+1324 YETAY
-1329 TAINAKGGTQD
+1329 TATNAEGGTQD

-1360 NTGYGSSL
+1360 NTDYGSSL

-1375 IRQSDMTNVEAPNSN
+1375 IRQSDMTNVESPNIR
-1390 TEVVKRIE
+1390 TEVIKRIE
-1398 NNRLVILYHGVKYDT
+1398 NNRLVILYHGVKYD
-1413 TGQVIGA
+1413 VIGQKIGTLTP
-1420 W
+1420 